1 MGLRAQ
7 FTMDD
12 LGYAECTSQMG
23 VFIDYSHGCDVFV
36 ETFLAVATD
45 LVPVDTGYL
54 QSSIEA
60 YAYGD
65 ECVCETYCEYAEYV
79 EYGTAY
85 QYAQPYFEPAL
96 DEALYAA
103 MPHWDAA
110 VELALAEEQALIEEM
125 EAAEAARQQSVMGR
139 MGNMFMGRGGPMG
152 GMAMGGGSFIGMIL
166 GAIIAGII
174 IGLINVVKDMFNGG
188 RSSGS
193 GRGSSGNLFGFADSI
208 EVEII

>member
-12 LGYAECTSQMG
+12 LGYAECTSEMG
-23 VFIDYSHGCDVFV
+23 VYIDYSEGCDVFV
-36 ETFLAVATD
+36 ETFLAAATD
-45 LVPVDTGYL
+45 MVPVDTGYL

-110 VELALAEEQALIEEM
+110 VELALEEEAALIEEL
-125 EAAEAARQQSVMGR
+125 EQAEAARNAGQGKSSAQKNQSMR
-139 MGNMFMGRGGPMG
+139 N
-152 GMAMGGGSFIGMIL
+152 AAIALKAGGGSFLLTVFAIVIVGIL
-166 GAIIAGII
+166 Q
-174 IGLINVVKDMFNGG
+174 GLINVVKDWFNGG
-188 RSSGS
+188 RSS
-193 GRGSSGNLFGFADSI
+193 RSSDGGDLFGFADSI